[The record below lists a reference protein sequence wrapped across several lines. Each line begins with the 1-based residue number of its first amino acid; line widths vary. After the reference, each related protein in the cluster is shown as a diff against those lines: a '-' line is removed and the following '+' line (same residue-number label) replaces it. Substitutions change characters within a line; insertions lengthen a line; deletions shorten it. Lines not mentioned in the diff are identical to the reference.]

1 MRIVSVL
8 LLATAAALLVS
19 PAAYARAETIHFTE
33 RIPFDVEAFSE
44 CTGEGIEGEGT
55 MLVNSQITFDGAGG
69 AHFHLTLTLQD
80 VSGVTASGERIRFV
94 STDVFQDNFNSSL
107 TWTFTSNL
115 NQLGVVQGPHNNFF
129 LDFTFHSTFHVDEG
143 KVTGVVSNVRFG
155 CR

>member
-1 MRIVSVL
+1 MRLTKAI
-8 LLATAAALLVS
+8 AAALGAFLVLA
-19 PAAYARAETIHFTE
+19 PGAYAQAETIHFTE
-33 RIPFDVEAFSE
+33 RVPFDTEAYSE
-44 CTGEGIEGEGT
+44 CTGEDIDVEGT
-55 MLVNSQITFDGAGG
+55 LLVNSQITFDDTGG

-80 VSGVTASGERIRFV
+80 VSGVTASGQRIRFI

-143 KVTGVVSNVRFG
+143 RFTGVVGNVRFG